1 MNLFSG
7 LEKFG
12 LKSVASMQVFEEEQ
26 KDKKG
31 EGDNGKKEIVHTEE
45 EFLFDKTIVCCVC
58 DKEFKTKRV
67 KNGRVRMLKSDP
79 DLRPRFQFIDTLK
92 YGITSCPFCG
102 YAAINRNFEH
112 LAPAQRRLIKEQI
125 CSQFQPTVQY
135 DGATISYEMAIDR
148 YKLSLL
154 NAIVKKGRAS
164 EKSYICL
171 NLAWLLREKAST
183 MPEGTP
189 GEKAAR
195 AECQKE
201 GETFYGQAYEGFLKA
216 ISQEMFPLCG
226 MEESTVDYL
235 LAYMSFHFKKFD
247 ISAKFLSSVIT
258 SPSASRR
265 AKDMALELRNEIRA
279 ILTKQKKP

>member
-12 LKSVASMQVFEEEQ
+12 LKSVSSMQVFEEEQ
-26 KDKKG
+26 KEKK
-31 EGDNGKKEIVHTEE
+31 EEEKAKQEIVHTEE
-45 EFLFDKTIVCCVC
+45 EFLFDKKMVCGVC
-58 DKEFKTKRV
+58 DSEFKTKRV

-92 YGITSCPFCG
+92 YGVTSCPVCG
-102 YAAINRNFEH
+102 YTALNRNFEH
-112 LAPAQRRLIKEQI
+112 LAPVQEKLIREQI
-125 CSQFQPTVQY
+125 SSQFRPTMQY
-135 DGATISYEMAIDR
+135 DSATIPYDMAIDR

-154 NAIVKKGRAS
+154 NAIVKKGKAS

-189 GEKAAR
+189 GEKAAK
-195 AECQKE
+195 AECLKE
-201 GETFYGQAYEGFLKA
+201 GETFYEQAYEGFMKA
-216 ISQEMFPLCG
+216 ISQEMYPMCG
-226 MEESTVDYL
+226 MEQSTVDYL
-235 LAYMSFHFKKFD
+235 LAYMAFHFKKYD
-247 ISAKFLSSVIT
+247 VSAKFLTSVAT

-265 AKDMALELRNEIRA
+265 AKDMALDLRNEIRV
-279 ILTKQKKP
+279 ILAKQKK